1 VCACPRVFDSQLKTL
16 RPTGCGML
24 HNAHAFDDT
33 RLLFFTPA
41 HPFCVSLVRWRVLN
55 GRVVMIVLLFSMN
68 GRQVQVAR

>member
-1 VCACPRVFDSQLKTL
+1 
-16 RPTGCGML
+16 ML